1 MDTDLTKLR
10 DHLIQHVQSSDQ
22 VPLKK
27 LGIFHTH
34 QFQALRS
41 VPIHQPS
48 IIFVLDGTKSL
59 VMSEQTF
66 LAQSGSMLIAPGNV
80 TLSLTNEPSSISG
93 HYLALTVSFTDDIIS
108 QYRKLSGPKI
118 NKDTRQTI
126 LCAEM
131 PDVLM
136 RALFQWVELC
146 QQSTP
151 SSTSDTLHQLKALEV
166 LTHLEG
172 MGAVGDLLANFKPGW
187 KGKVLTLIQSD
198 LAHSW
203 SLGEVCRR
211 LGTSE
216 SSLRRHLQTEGTSF
230 RDLLEDC
237 RLVAALAMLQES
249 YRPIGHIALDVGY
262 TNQGH
267 FAERFKKRFAMSPS
281 ELRLTR
287 EPKAVAQ

>member
-1 MDTDLTKLR
+1 METDLNQLR
-10 DHLIQHVQSSDQ
+10 EHLIQHVQSADQ

-59 VMSEQTF
+59 VMSEQKH
-66 LAQSGSMLIAPGNV
+66 LAESGFMLIAPGNV
-80 TLSLTNEPSSISG
+80 TLSLTNEPSSASG
-93 HYLALTVSFTDDIIS
+93 HYLALTVSFSDDIIS

-118 NKDTRQTI
+118 NKDIRPTI
-126 LCAEM
+126 QCEQM
-131 PDVLM
+131 PELLI
-136 RALFQWVELC
+136 RSLFQWVELC
-146 QQSTP
+146 QQSNHAA
-151 SSTSDTLHQLKALEV
+151 TSDMLHQLKAFEV
-166 LTHLEG
+166 LTHIES
-172 MGAVGDLLANFKPGW
+172 MGVIDDFLANFKPSW
-187 KGKVLTLIQSD
+187 KGKVMALVQSD
-198 LAHSW
+198 LAQNW
-203 SLGEVCRR
+203 SLGEVCRQ

-216 SSLRRHLQTEGTSF
+216 SSLRRHLQSEDTSF

-249 YRPIGHIALDVGY
+249 YRPIGHIAMDVGY
-262 TNQGH
+262 ANQGH

-281 ELRLTR
+281 ELRQTR
-287 EPKAVAQ
+287 EPRAAG